1 MPNIDSAGAH
11 IFRSYWF
18 GLELPRHVYHFSP
31 ASLNRLARSAGL
43 QVLSITTHGAVCL
56 EASVRYIFDD
66 FLGKIGIRRTPLAQ
80 AKAASLPWR
89 VVRKG
94 FRMGVLPVLNWLAS
108 FAGDRENIH
117 ALFRKG

>member
-1 MPNIDSAGAH
+1 M
-11 IFRSYWF
+11 
-18 GLELPRHVYHFSP
+18 
-31 ASLNRLARSAGL
+31 
-43 QVLSITTHGAVCL
+43 LSITTHGAVCL